1 MAKRPGSKYISIEAS
16 EEDSELSHEDL
27 DEVQESVVPRRD
39 WTKLTKELEEKY
51 GSIPEDEEI
60 DEEEEETVEHGIKQ
74 ANLVPR
80 NTSPRLFIVRV
91 KRGSEREILMKI
103 VENDPKNI
111 FSIVCKDGLKGYLY
125 VEAFQ
130 KQHIIDA
137 LESLRGVSRNRVS
150 VVPPKEMIEAMTYH
164 EQKICGEWG
173 RIRKGKY
180 KNDLV
185 KIIEYDEEM
194 VRIRAVPRIDGEKKL
209 FNPDN
214 FKSGS
219 VIKSRGYYVYK
230 RDTYVDGFLEK
241 DVLKSSVD
249 FDVEPTFEELEEFQ
263 QICPISVGDKV
274 RVTRGELIGVKGIV
288 RSINGSIAVVEGKD
302 GKFEIQSTGLVK
314 NFDVGEMVSYKGENG
329 VVVKIDKKSCIIA
342 IRDFT
347 EELKVNIDDLKGPV
361 TASPKKERPSGIE
374 RKKVRR
380 DPLINKEVQILSG
393 EYKGHSGIVKEVDR
407 SICRIQLNS
416 NMKFVLVE
424 KDHIITPSREISSR
438 PLRYNESIVSRTP
451 GYKTPGYRTPGY
463 KTPGYK
469 TPSIYASEDVGMD
482 WLGEEN
488 NPYRGTLIRVSEKE
502 LILEDYKDALFITK
516 EKTFSFSE
524 VSFVQPQ
531 KNDLVCVLD
540 GEKKGTCGILI
551 AINGDFG
558 VVRSTKGPVVHLPM
572 DQLSRKIY

>member
-1 MAKRPGSKYISIEAS
+1 MARRPTSKYISIEAS
-16 EEDSELSHEDL
+16 EEDSEISQEDL
-27 DEVQESVVPRRD
+27 DEVQEPMVPRRD
-39 WTKLTKELEEKY
+39 WVKLTQELEEKY
-51 GSIPEDEEI
+51 ASIPEDEEV
-60 DEEEEETVEHGIKQ
+60 EEEEETIEHEIKQ

-103 VENDPKNI
+103 IENDPKNV

-130 KQHIIDA
+130 KQHVIDA

-150 VVPPKEMIEAMTYH
+150 VVPQKEMIEAITYH
-164 EQKICGEWG
+164 SQKICGEWG

-185 KIIEYDEEM
+185 KIIEFDEEM

-209 FNPDN
+209 FNPEN

-219 VIKSRGYYVYK
+219 VIKSRGYYIYK

-241 DVLKSSVD
+241 DVLRSSVD

-263 QICPISVGDKV
+263 QVCPISAGDKV
-274 RVTRGELIGVKGIV
+274 RVTQGELIGMKGTV
-288 RSINGSIAVVEGKD
+288 QSINGSIAVIESKD
-302 GKFEIQSTGLVK
+302 GKFEVQSSGLMK
-314 NFDVGEMVSYKGENG
+314 HFDIGETVSYKGENG
-329 VVVKIDKKSCIIA
+329 VVVKADNKECVIA

-347 EELKVNIDDLKGPV
+347 EELRVSIDDLKGPV
-361 TASPKKERPSGIE
+361 ATNAKDEKVSKHE
-374 RKKVRR
+374 RKKIRR
-380 DPLINKEVQILSG
+380 DPLINKEVQIQSG
-393 EYKGHSGIVKEVDR
+393 EYKGHNGVVKEVDR
-407 SICRIQLNS
+407 NMCRIQLNS
-416 NMKFVLVE
+416 NMKFVTVE
-424 KDHIITPSREISSR
+424 RDYITTSYREASSR
-438 PLRYNESIVSRTP
+438 QLRYNEFIGSRTPGYKTP

-463 KTPGYK
+463 KTPGAY
-469 TPSIYASEDVGMD
+469 SLEDTGID
-482 WLGEEN
+482 WIAEEN
-488 NPYRGTLIRVSEKE
+488 NPYKGALIQVFGKE
-502 LILEDYKDALFITK
+502 LVLEDCKNNQFITK
-516 EKTFSFSE
+516 DKTFSAE
-524 VSFVQPQ
+524 DVSFVKPQ

-540 GEKKGTCGILI
+540 GEKRGTCGILI

-558 VVRSTKGPVVHLPM
+558 VIRSTNGPVVHLPL

>member
-1 MAKRPGSKYISIEAS
+1 MARRPTSKYISIEAS
-16 EEDSELSHEDL
+16 EEDSEISQEDL
-27 DEVQESVVPRRD
+27 DEVQEPVVPRRD
-39 WTKLTKELEEKY
+39 WVKLTQELEEKY
-51 GSIPEDEEI
+51 ASIPEDEEV
-60 DEEEEETVEHGIKQ
+60 EEEEETIEHEIKQ

-103 VENDPKNI
+103 IENDPKNV

-130 KQHIIDA
+130 KQHVIDA

-150 VVPPKEMIEAMTYH
+150 VVPQKEMIEAITYH
-164 EQKICGEWG
+164 SQKICGEWG

-185 KIIEYDEEM
+185 KIIEFDEEM

-209 FNPDN
+209 FNPEN

-219 VIKSRGYYVYK
+219 VIKSRGYYIYK

-241 DVLKSSVD
+241 DVLRSSVD

-263 QICPISVGDKV
+263 QACPISVGDKV
-274 RVTRGELIGVKGIV
+274 RVTQGELIGMKGTV
-288 RSINGSIAVVEGKD
+288 QSINGSIAVIESKD
-302 GKFEIQSTGLVK
+302 GKFEVQSSGLMK
-314 NFDVGEMVSYKGENG
+314 HFDIGETVSYKGENG
-329 VVVKIDKKSCIIA
+329 VVVKADNKECVIA

-347 EELKVNIDDLKGPV
+347 EELRVSIDDLKGPV
-361 TASPKKERPSGIE
+361 ATNAKDEKVSRHE
-374 RKKVRR
+374 RKKIRR
-380 DPLINKEVQILSG
+380 DPLINKEVQIQSG
-393 EYKGHSGIVKEVDR
+393 EYKGHNGVVKEVDR
-407 SICRIQLNS
+407 NMCRIQLNS
-416 NMKFVLVE
+416 NMKFVTVE
-424 KDHIITPSREISSR
+424 RDYITTSYREASSR
-438 PLRYNESIVSRTP
+438 QLRYNEFIGSRTPGYKTP

-463 KTPGYK
+463 KTPGAY
-469 TPSIYASEDVGMD
+469 SLEDTGID
-482 WLGEEN
+482 WIAEEN
-488 NPYRGTLIRVSEKE
+488 NPYKGALIQVFGKE
-502 LILEDYKDALFITK
+502 LVLEDCKNNQFITK
-516 EKTFSFSE
+516 DKTFSAE
-524 VSFVQPQ
+524 DVSFVKPQ

-540 GEKKGTCGILI
+540 GEKRGTCGILI

-558 VVRSTKGPVVHLPM
+558 VIRSTNGPVVHLPL

>member
-1 MAKRPGSKYISIEAS
+1 MARRPTSKYISIEAS
-16 EEDSELSHEDL
+16 EEDSEISQEDL
-27 DEVQESVVPRRD
+27 DEVQEPVVPRRD
-39 WTKLTKELEEKY
+39 WVKLTQELEEKY
-51 GSIPEDEEI
+51 ASIPEDEEV
-60 DEEEEETVEHGIKQ
+60 EEEEETIEHEIKQ

-103 VENDPKNI
+103 IENDPKNV

-130 KQHIIDA
+130 KQHVIDA

-150 VVPPKEMIEAMTYH
+150 VVPQKEMIEAITYH
-164 EQKICGEWG
+164 SQKICGEWG

-185 KIIEYDEEM
+185 KIIEFDEEM

-209 FNPDN
+209 FNPEN

-219 VIKSRGYYVYK
+219 VIKSRGYYIYK

-241 DVLKSSVD
+241 DVLRSSVD

-263 QICPISVGDKV
+263 QVCPISAGDKV
-274 RVTRGELIGVKGIV
+274 RVTQGELIGMKGTV
-288 RSINGSIAVVEGKD
+288 QSINGSIAVIESKD
-302 GKFEIQSTGLVK
+302 GKFEVQSSGLMK
-314 NFDVGEMVSYKGENG
+314 HFDIGETVSYKGENG
-329 VVVKIDKKSCIIA
+329 VVVKADNKECVIA

-347 EELKVNIDDLKGPV
+347 EELRVSIDDLKGPV
-361 TASPKKERPSGIE
+361 ATNAKDEKVSKHE
-374 RKKVRR
+374 RKKIRR
-380 DPLINKEVQILSG
+380 DPLINKEVQIQSG
-393 EYKGHSGIVKEVDR
+393 EYKGHNGVVKEVDR
-407 SICRIQLNS
+407 NMCRIQLNS
-416 NMKFVLVE
+416 NMKFVTVE
-424 KDHIITPSREISSR
+424 RDYITTSYREASSR
-438 PLRYNESIVSRTP
+438 QLRYNEFIGSRTPGYKTP

-463 KTPGYK
+463 KTPGAY
-469 TPSIYASEDVGMD
+469 SLEDTGID
-482 WLGEEN
+482 WIAEEN
-488 NPYRGTLIRVSEKE
+488 NPYKGALIQVFGKE
-502 LILEDYKDALFITK
+502 LVLEDCKNNQFITK
-516 EKTFSFSE
+516 DKTFSAE
-524 VSFVQPQ
+524 DVSFVKPQ

-540 GEKKGTCGILI
+540 GEKRGTCGILI

-558 VVRSTKGPVVHLPM
+558 VIRSTNGPVVHLPL